1 MAPLCYGRHRSLPE
15 IIQHA
20 IWLYFRFTLSLP
32 RCRGAAGRTRARYLL
47 RNGAPMG
54 AEVRPRDRTKTGRL
68 WVYTRDDRPWAGP
81 EPPAAVYFYS
91 PDRPASHLGRFKGI
105 LQGAPDTVR
114 MSA

>member
-54 AEVRPRDRTKTGRL
+54 AEVRPREQSGFIILPLSVGVRATA
-68 WVYTRDDRPWAGP
+68 RPP
-81 EPPAAVYFYS
+81 
-91 PDRPASHLGRFKGI
+91 H
-105 LQGAPDTVR
+105 
-114 MSA
+114 